1 MVVGKFLDNM
11 NSRDNCITIIDDY
24 DFDHYDGE
32 VKCTRTK
39 KGYKVR
45 YEKDR
50 DFLKIS
56 NDDDF
61 YVPMFAAVWMVVGLF
76 QLMLVSIVP
85 SIFVWCIIPALSL
98 GLSIYALVKSKTVTI
113 DAFFLGLWYFIVSV
127 IITWIILIS
136 ACNGNFYN
144 TENSEHGRRMD
155 KYIKD
160 HVDPS
165 LIKFYNE
172 K

>member
-1 MVVGKFLDNM
+1 M
-11 NSRDNCITIIDDY
+11 NSRDNCVSIIDDY

-32 VKCTRTK
+32 IKCTRTK

-56 NDDDF
+56 NDDDDYDF
-61 YVPMFAAVWMVVGLF
+61 YCPMFAAVWLVVGLL
-76 QLMLVSIVP
+76 QLALVSAVP

-98 GLSIYALVKSKTVTI
+98 GLSIYSLVNSRTAKI
-113 DAFFLGLWYFIVSV
+113 DDFFLGLWYFIVS
-127 IITWIILIS
+127 IIVTWIILGS
-136 ACNGNFYN
+136 ALNGNWYN
-144 TENSEHGRRMD
+144 TENKHGERMD
-155 KYIKD
+155 KYVRE

-165 LIKFYNE
+165 LIKFNNE

>member
-1 MVVGKFLDNM
+1 M
-11 NSRDNCITIIDDY
+11 NSRDNCISIIDDY

-45 YEKDR
+45 YGKDR
-50 DFLKIS
+50 DFLKS
-56 NDDDF
+56 SDNKAF
-61 YVPMFAAVWMVVGLF
+61 YVPMFAAVWMFVG
-76 QLMLVSIVP
+76 MLQAALLTAVP

-98 GLSIYALVKSKTVTI
+98 GITIYSLAKSETATK
-113 DAFFLGLWYFIVSV
+113 DDFFLGLWYFIVSV
-127 IITWIILIS
+127 IVTWIILGS
-136 ACNGNFYN
+136 ALNGNYYD
-144 TENSEHGRRMD
+144 TEHEHGRRMD
-155 KYIKD
+155 KYVTE

>member
-1 MVVGKFLDNM
+1 M
-11 NSRDNCITIIDDY
+11 NSRDNCITIINDY
-24 DFDHYDGE
+24 DFDHYNGG

-50 DFLKIS
+50 VFLKSS
-56 NDDDF
+56 NDEDF
-61 YVPMFAAVWMVVGLF
+61 YVPMIAAVWMVVGLF
-76 QLMLVSIVP
+76 QLLLVTAVP
-85 SIFVWCIIPALSL
+85 SIFVWCIIPAMSL
-98 GLSIYALVKSKTVTI
+98 GLSIYALVNSETATKDS
-113 DAFFLGLWYFIVSV
+113 FFLGLWYFIVS
-127 IITWIILIS
+127 IIVTWIILVAAS
-136 ACNGNFYN
+136 NGNWFCDTTGGHGKRMNEYI
-144 TENSEHGRRMD
+144 TE
-155 KYIKD
+155 

>member
-1 MVVGKFLDNM
+1 M
-11 NSRDNCITIIDDY
+11 NSRDNCISIIDDSN
-24 DFDHYDGE
+24 FDHYHGE

-39 KGYKVR
+39 KGYKVK
-45 YEKDR
+45 YGKDR

-56 NDDDF
+56 NDNDF
-61 YVPMFAAVWMVVGLF
+61 YVPMFAAGWLLVGVL
-76 QLMLVSIVP
+76 QLLLVSVVP

-98 GLSIYALVKSKTVTI
+98 GISIYSLVNSKTATI
-113 DAFFLGLWYFIVSV
+113 DGFFLGLWYFILSV
-127 IITWIILIS
+127 IVTWIILGS
-136 ACNGNFYN
+136 ALNGNFYN
-144 TENSEHGRRMD
+144 TESSEHGRRMD
-155 KYIKD
+155 KYVKE

>member
-1 MVVGKFLDNM
+1 M
-11 NSRDNCITIIDDY
+11 NSRDNCISIINDC
-24 DFDHYDGE
+24 DFDRYDGE

-50 DFLKIS
+50 DFLKS
-56 NDDDF
+56 SYDDDF
-61 YVPMFAAVWMVVGLF
+61 YGAMFGLMWIGVVML
-76 QLMLVSIVP
+76 QLTLVSVVP

-98 GLSIYALVKSKTVTI
+98 GLSIYSLIKSKIATK
-113 DAFFLGLWYFIVSV
+113 DEFFLGLWYFIVSI
-127 IITWIILIS
+127 IITWIILVS
-136 ACNGNFYN
+136 ASNGNWYN
-144 TENSEHGRRMD
+144 TESSEHGRRMD
-155 KYIKD
+155 KYVTE

>member
-1 MVVGKFLDNM
+1 M

-61 YVPMFAAVWMVVGLF
+61 YVPMFAILWVVVGML
-76 QLMLVSIVP
+76 QLALVSSVP

-98 GLSIYALVKSKTVTI
+98 GLSIYSLVKSETATKNG
-113 DAFFLGLWYFIVSV
+113 FFLGLWYFVVSV
-127 IITWIILIS
+127 VVTWIILGS
-136 ACNGNFYN
+136 AFNCNYYN
-144 TENSEHGRRMD
+144 TESKHGRRMD
-155 KYIKD
+155 KYVKE

>member
-1 MVVGKFLDNM
+1 M

-24 DFDHYDGE
+24 DFDHYNGE
-32 VKCTRTK
+32 IKCTRTK

-50 DFLKIS
+50 VFLKS
-56 NDDDF
+56 SYDDDF
-61 YVPMFAAVWMVVGLF
+61 YVPMFAIVWILVGMLQLLLLAV
-76 QLMLVSIVP
+76 VP

-98 GLSIYALVKSKTVTI
+98 GLSIYSLVKSETATK
-113 DAFFLGLWYFIVSV
+113 DCFFLGLWYFIVS
-127 IITWIILIS
+127 IIFTWIILVS
-136 ACNGNFYN
+136 ASNGNFHN
-144 TENSEHGRRMD
+144 TESSEHGRRME
-155 KYIKD
+155 KYVKE

-165 LIKFYNE
+165 LIKLFNE

>member
-1 MVVGKFLDNM
+1 M
-11 NSRDNCITIIDDY
+11 NSRDNCISIINDS

-50 DFLKIS
+50 DFLKS
-56 NDDDF
+56 SDDEDF
-61 YVPMFAAVWMVVGLF
+61 YVSMFAVVWMVVGML
-76 QLMLVSIVP
+76 QLVLVAVVP

-98 GLSIYALVKSKTVTI
+98 GLSIYSLVKSETATK
-113 DAFFLGLWYFIVSV
+113 DGFFLGLWYFIVSI
-127 IITWIILIS
+127 IITWVILVS
-136 ACNGNFYN
+136 ASNGNWYN
-144 TENSEHGRRMD
+144 TESSEHGRRMD
-155 KYIKD
+155 KYVTE

>member
-1 MVVGKFLDNM
+1 M

-45 YEKDR
+45 YKKDR

-56 NDDDF
+56 NNDDF
-61 YVPMFAAVWMVVGLF
+61 YFSMFGIFWMVVGML
-76 QLMLVSIVP
+76 QLALVSSVP
-85 SIFVWCIIPALSL
+85 SIIVWCIIPALSL
-98 GLSIYALVKSKTVTI
+98 GLSIYSLVKSETATK
-113 DAFFLGLWYFIVSV
+113 DGFFLGLWYFVVSV
-127 IITWIILIS
+127 VVTWIILGS
-136 ACNGNFYN
+136 ALNSNYYN
-144 TENSEHGRRMD
+144 TESKHGRRMD
-155 KYIKD
+155 KYVKE